1 MVRSGPAAD
10 AMHSL
15 GATCFA
21 GLAPLLAKELGRLD
35 ATGITSTRLRNHDY
49 LSFHLA
55 SGHLHSLRS
64 MRLAEDIFLEV
75 AAARRIERPSDI
87 RMLSGKLNR
96 QTILD
101 AISLKNSIFRVA
113 RAKKRPSYV
122 CFVRQDRD
130 HRVSRRR
137 ISQRIEASL
146 AAAFPRWRLSDPA
159 DLEFW
164 VFWARNATLTLRLSD
179 ESLKYRCRPPPRR
192 AAALRPTVAAA
203 MVELAEIDDS
213 HVVLDPLCGTGT
225 LLLEG
230 SLRHPN
236 ARFVGSDR
244 SAEATALACRRLGD
258 RAEIRQCELTALK
271 YAPASFDR
279 VISNLPWGRQFKVG
293 DALYTDGIATML
305 DWTTAGGL
313 LVLLTPR
320 SDLIEPTLRRLRAKW
335 KATRVLV
342 QGRWASIYV
351 IRKQSDSSARTWQR
365 PPPRISTAPVLPV
378 HAT

>member
-1 MVRSGPAAD
+1 MVKNGPGAPAV
-10 AMHSL
+10 HPL

-21 GLAPLLAKELGRLD
+21 GLAPLLARELGRLD
-35 ATGITSTRLRNHDY
+35 ATGITPTRLRNHDY
-49 LSFHLA
+49 VSFRLA
-55 SGHLHSLRS
+55 GKHLHSLRS
-64 MRLAEDIFLEV
+64 LRLAEDIFLEV

-87 RMLSGKLNR
+87 RTLSGKLNR
-96 QTILD
+96 QTVLD
-101 AISLKNSIFRVA
+101 AISLKNAVFPGAKA
-113 RAKKRPSYV
+113 RKRPSYV
-122 CFVRQDRD
+122 CFVRQARD
-130 HRVSRRR
+130 HRISRLR
-137 ISQRIEASL
+137 ISQRVETAL
-146 AAAFPRWRLSDPA
+146 AAAFPRWRLNDPA

-164 VFWARNATLTLRLSD
+164 VFWARAATLALRLSD
-179 ESLKYRCRPPPRR
+179 ESFKYRGRPPPRR

-203 MVELAEIDDS
+203 MVELAQIDDG
-213 HVVLDPLCGTGT
+213 HVVVDPLCGTGT

-244 SAEATALACRRLGD
+244 SAEATALACQRLGD
-258 RAEIRQCELTALK
+258 RAEIRHCELTALK

-293 DALYTDGIATML
+293 DALYTNGIATMF
-305 DWTTAGGL
+305 DWTTDGGL

-335 KATRVLV
+335 KTTRVLV

-351 IRKQSDSSARTWQR
+351 IRKPAN
-365 PPPRISTAPVLPV
+365 PEPGCA
-378 HAT
+378 